1 MEVNRTTIEKTAVA
15 LVTVA
20 WFALMPQ
27 EGYHN
32 NVDGTTDVLH
42 HITYMVSHANVWHLA
57 GNLFVLWLLN
67 PRLHLL
73 PSLVIAF
80 VMSFLPVFG
89 PIWPLDGV
97 TMGFSGVLFAILGIK
112 WGAYCRVFKP
122 AGMWFVMEA
131 HREFAMKMLP
141 LALIGIVIPHVN
153 WCLHTY
159 CLLAGFVYGRYR

>member
-1 MEVNRTTIEKTAVA
+1 MDRTEIEKMTVAVVA
-15 LVTVA
+15 VA

-27 EGYHN
+27 AGYHN
-32 NVDGTTDVLH
+32 NVDGTAEVPLH
-42 HITYMVSHANVWHLA
+42 IAYMVSHANAWHLA
-57 GNLFVLWLLN
+57 GNLFVLWLLK

-97 TMGFSGVLFAILGIK
+97 TMGFSGVIFAILGIK
-112 WGAYCRVFKP
+112 WGMYCGSFVP
-122 AGMWFVMEA
+122 AGRWYVMEA
-131 HREFAMKMLP
+131 GKEFAMKILP
-141 LALIGIVIPHVN
+141 FALLGLLLPHFN